1 MSISTRAHVGAS
13 LGPVTVELVVAFLA
27 LWTSPTAGLGQT
39 PTKPLHVRIVAT
51 HDFHGALR
59 PATYGW
65 SEGRPVGGAAALG
78 RVVDST
84 VAACLCPAVW
94 VDGGDQMQGTLESN
108 LAWGLPVVEAFNLL
122 GLDAAA
128 VGNHDLDWGV
138 DTLLAR
144 QRQAH
149 YPWLAA
155 NVFRVGTS
163 ERPKWAKPFVIVERS
178 GVRVGVVGYAT
189 ASTPRTLRPD
199 VTRPYEFRSG
209 YEGIREALETLWAE
223 RPDFVVVVAHAGG
236 DCDLEGCRGEM
247 VTLASELPAGLVQLI
262 AGGHAHDPGEGV
274 VNSIPIV
281 RGGSS
286 GRGVAVVDLYRLA
299 DGTHAF
305 RTTRRT
311 VYADGGQED
320 MALLDLLAPFMRA
333 ADAERGQRVTTLAE
347 PLLNSATGDRRLG
360 QLIADSER
368 RTAAADFALYN
379 PGGVRAELPAGPI
392 TYGDLHRVLPFGNM
406 LVRVALSGLQLRR
419 LVEQTGPQYYYS
431 NLSVQYDTVTG
442 GGRTA
447 NVRLVDGARLDDD
460 AVYTLAL
467 PDFLADGG
475 DGLSILTGLPRAALN
490 LTVLDAV
497 IERLRELPAPVVLP
511 EVHRKPAPARR

>member
-1 MSISTRAHVGAS
+1 MPNGRHLGAS
-13 LGPVTVELVVAFLA
+13 VGDAMVTMTMAVLWLSA
-27 LWTSPTAGLGQT
+27 LPIAVRGQT
-39 PTKPLHVRIVAT
+39 PTKALHVRIVAT

-59 PATYGW
+59 PTTYGW

-84 VAACLCPAVW
+84 QAACACAAFW

-108 LAWGLPVVEAFNLL
+108 LAWGFPVVEAFNLL

-138 DTLLAR
+138 DSLLAR

-163 ERPKWAKPFVIVERS
+163 ERPTWAKPFTIVERA

-189 ASTPRTLRPD
+189 VSTPRTLRPD
-199 VTRPYEFRSG
+199 VTRPFEFRFG
-209 YEGIREALETLWAE
+209 YEGIRDALDALWAGH
-223 RPDFVVVVAHAGG
+223 PDFVLVVAHAAG
-236 DCDLEGCRGEM
+236 DCGREGCQGEM
-247 VTLASELPAGLVQLI
+247 VALASELPPGLVHLI
-262 AGGHAHDPGEGV
+262 AGGHAHDPGDGV

-305 RTTRRT
+305 RTDRQT
-311 VYADGGQED
+311 VYADGGPANV
-320 MALLDLLAPFMRA
+320 ALLDLLAPFLEA
-333 ADAERGQRVTTLAE
+333 ADGRRSEQVNALVE
-347 PLLNSATGDRRLG
+347 PLGNSATGDRRLG
-360 QLIADSER
+360 QLITDSER
-368 RTAAADFALYN
+368 WTAGADFGLYN

-392 TYGDLHRVLPFGNM
+392 TYGDLHRVLPFGNI
-406 LVRVALSGLQLRR
+406 LVRVSLSGLHLRR
-419 LVEQTGPQYYYS
+419 LVEQTGPRYYYS
-431 NLSVQYDTVTG
+431 NLQVEYDTVAG
-442 GGRTA
+442 GGRAAT
-447 NVRLVDGARLDDD
+447 VRFADGAPLDDD
-460 AVYTLAL
+460 AIYTLAM

-475 DGLSILTGLPRAALN
+475 DGLSMLAGLPRDALGI
-490 LTVLDAV
+490 TVLDAV
-497 IERLRELPAPVVLP
+497 VERLRELPTPVVLP
-511 EVHRKPAPARR
+511 PVQRQPDPIRR